1 MAEDAAHLC
10 IPRGGLGPPMS
21 RLRFVLA
28 HCVGRMLLLP
38 TVFAVTK
45 LVLLVQAIFLLTH
58 AILSNAEPATHIGC
72 TTAPLVPRT

>member
-1 MAEDAAHLC
+1 
-10 IPRGGLGPPMS
+10 MS